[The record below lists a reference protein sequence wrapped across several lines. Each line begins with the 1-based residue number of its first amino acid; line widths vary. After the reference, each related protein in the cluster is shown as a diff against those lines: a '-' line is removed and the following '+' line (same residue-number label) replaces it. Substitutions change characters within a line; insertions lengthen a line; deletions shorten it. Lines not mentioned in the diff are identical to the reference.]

1 MQDQLA
7 NLNIWK
13 NCIKIIFAQWEN
25 SLADWAFK
33 WPRKNADSN
42 EAILDCLAAGPT
54 NSLWIRVAR
63 LV

>member
-54 NSLWIRVAR
+54 NSL
-63 LV
+63 